1 MQPQKVLF
9 VDDDPNIRRI
19 AQIVLSNIGKYDVLL
34 ACCGSDAL
42 SLAQQTKPDL
52 ILMDVMMPDMD
63 GPTTLVKLREMN
75 GFNEVPVIFVTAKVQ
90 KHELHIYTQNGALGV
105 ITKPFDPMNLCA
117 DIDALLH
124 SSVSGGQPNMKV
136 QC

>member
-1 MQPQKVLF
+1 MQPRKVLF

-19 AQIVLSNIGKYDVLL
+19 SQIVLSNIGNYDVLL

-42 SLAQQTKPDL
+42 ALAQESKPDL
-52 ILMDVMMPDMD
+52 ILLDVMMPDMD
-63 GPTTLVKLREMN
+63 GPTTLMKLRELP
-75 GFNEVPVIFVTAKVQ
+75 GFMEVPVIFVTAKVQ
-90 KHELHIYTQNGALGV
+90 KHELHLYTQSGALGV

-117 DIDALLH
+117 EIDALIH
-124 SSVSGGQPNMKV
+124 SSVSIGQQNMKV

>member
-1 MQPQKVLF
+1 MKPRKVLF
-9 VDDDPNIRRI
+9 VYDDPNIRRI

-52 ILMDVMMPDMD
+52 ILLDVMMPDMD
-63 GPTTLVKLREMN
+63 GPTTLVKLRELH
-75 GFNEVPVIFVTAKVQ
+75 GFAEVPVIFVTAKVQ
-90 KHELHIYTQNGALGV
+90 KHELQLYSQNGALGV

-117 DIDALLH
+117 EIDALVHASL
-124 SSVSGGQPNMKV
+124 VRQTNMKV